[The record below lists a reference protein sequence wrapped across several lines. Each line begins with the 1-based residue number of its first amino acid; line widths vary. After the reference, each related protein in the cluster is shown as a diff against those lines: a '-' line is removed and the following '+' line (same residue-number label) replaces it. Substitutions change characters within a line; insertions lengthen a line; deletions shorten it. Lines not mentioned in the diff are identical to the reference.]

1 VRQFEVRVDSL
12 RGVYVHL
19 DMNVSDLLI
28 YDKNGPG
35 KLLVLGSTMALKF
48 GKYVGGLSGR
58 MLETIWN
65 RAIRA
70 DLRRRALIHPEHRGR
85 AETVNLARPISSD
98 ELLEI
103 VRPIAQRLDSEVT
116 SAPVG

>member
-1 VRQFEVRVDSL
+1 VFILEGYTHARPRTRRARPWSLRAQAFVRQFEVRVDSL

-48 GKYVGGLSGR
+48 GK
-58 MLETIWN
+58 
-65 RAIRA
+65 
-70 DLRRRALIHPEHRGR
+70 
-85 AETVNLARPISSD
+85 
-98 ELLEI
+98 
-103 VRPIAQRLDSEVT
+103 
-116 SAPVG
+116 

>member
-1 VRQFEVRVDSL
+1 MLQNH
-12 RGVYVHL
+12 VHL
-19 DMNVSDLLI
+19 HRRRPDGSLEDGIFSSVLTC
-28 YDKNGPG
+28 
-35 KLLVLGSTMALKF
+35 LLVLD
-48 GKYVGGLSGR
+48 LSR
-58 MLETIWN
+58 RQHDDIRPLETIWN